1 MPMEQKTIKKD
12 FIKIDEEN
20 FTVVET
26 RETTTDVNEKKVNLE
41 LKTFRA
47 NLKQDIT
54 TIIKNINAVKIG
66 CDKFNSV
73 LVDLQKAKDEL
84 GLDIAILEPI
94 SYDGLEK
101 EIIDDE
107 IAIKAQQEKKEEVQ
121 EEVVETSSENNDG

>member
-1 MPMEQKTIKKD
+1 MEQKTIKKD

>member
-41 LKTFRA
+41 LKTFRS

-54 TIIKNINAVKIG
+54 TIIKTINAIKIS

-84 GLDIAILEPI
+84 GLDITILEPI
-94 SYDGLEK
+94 SYELLEK

-107 IAIKAQQEKKEEVQ
+107 IAIKEQQEKKEEI
-121 EEVVETSSENNDG
+121 ETSSENNDG

>member
-1 MPMEQKTIKKD
+1 MEQKTLKKD

-41 LKTFRA
+41 LKTFRS
-47 NLKQDIT
+47 NLKQDIA
-54 TIIKNINAVKIG
+54 TIVKNINSVKIG

-84 GLDIAILEPI
+84 GLDITILEPI
-94 SYDGLEK
+94 SYEWLEK

>member
-1 MPMEQKTIKKD
+1 MEQKTIKKD

-41 LKTFRA
+41 LKTFRS

-54 TIIKNINAVKIG
+54 TIVKNINAVKVG

-73 LVDLQKAKDEL
+73 VADLQKAKDEL
-84 GLDIAILEPI
+84 GLDMIILEPI
-94 SYDGLEK
+94 SYELLEK
-101 EIIDDE
+101 EIIDE
-107 IAIKAQQEKKEEVQ
+107 EKAIKEQKEKKEEVK
-121 EEVVETSSENNDG
+121 EEIEVSSENNDG

>member
-1 MPMEQKTIKKD
+1 MEQKTIKKD

-41 LKTFRA
+41 LKTFRS
-47 NLKQDIT
+47 NLKQDIA
-54 TIIKNINAVKIG
+54 TIIKNINAVKIS

-94 SYDGLEK
+94 SYELLEK

-107 IAIKAQQEKKEEVQ
+107 IAIKAQQEKKEEAQ
-121 EEVVETSSENNDG
+121 EEVVEISSENNDG

>member
-1 MPMEQKTIKKD
+1 MEQKTIKKD

-41 LKTFRA
+41 LKTFRS